1 MTEYFIILLAVFGF
15 AAQFVFTKMYGNS
28 VKQTTTTSLVML
40 VFISCIGAVMYLA
53 IAGFKVNFSLFS
65 FFYALFLVLVMLP
78 YYIIGIK
85 VISLGSL
92 AIYSMFMMLGGML
105 VPFFY
110 GVWFLNETVSVA
122 QIIGTVLLTLFII
135 LQAISQSGFENSN
148 EKNRTKNRKIVFLI
162 LCMIIFFVNGLTGVI
177 AKAHQINTKAV
188 DAVSYTVISCALT
201 AILSLILLGLQFLK
215 NPREK
220 ARQMMTTL
228 KVRPIWIMAFIGI
241 TTYTAN
247 FLHLLAASKVPAS
260 VQFPLVSGGVIVLSA
275 LVSVF
280 LFKEKV
286 SKMEWI
292 AIGGAF
298 LSTVLFA
305 F

>member
-1 MTEYFIILLAVFGF
+1 MTAYFIILLAVFGF
-15 AAQFVFTKMYGNS
+15 TAQFVFTKMYGSS
-28 VKQTTTTSLVML
+28 VRQTTVSSLVML
-40 VFISCIGAVMYLA
+40 VFISVIGALTYL
-53 IAGFKVNFSLFS
+53 IIGGFKVNVSPFSLLC
-65 FFYALFLVLVMLP
+65 ALLMALVMLP
-78 YYIIGIK
+78 YYMIGIK

-110 GVWFLNETVSVA
+110 GVWFLNEAVSIA
-122 QIIGTVLLTLFII
+122 QIIGTVLLTLFIV
-135 LQAISQSGFENSN
+135 LQAISQSNIEAQNG
-148 EKNRTKNRKIVFLI
+148 KNQPRRAKIVFLI
-162 LCMIIFFVNGLTGVI
+162 LCLIIFFVNGLTGVI
-177 AKAHQINTKAV
+177 AKAHQINTDAV
-188 DAVSYTVISCALT
+188 DEVSYTVISCALT
-201 AILSLILLGLQFLK
+201 ALLSLILLGLQFLK
-215 NPREK
+215 NSKEK
-220 ARQMMTTL
+220 TRQMISTL
-228 KVRPIWIMAFIGI
+228 KVRPMWIMALIGI

-247 FLHLLAASKVPAS
+247 FLHLLAASEVPAS

-280 LFKEKV
+280 LFKEKI

-298 LSTVLFA
+298 ASTVLFA